1 MTEKIV
7 LALSGRGA
15 NNAIQGMIEEY
26 TNPLRDLGLSV
37 VNVKMEPAELQY
49 AVEQIAA
56 RKVAFALTWLG
67 IGQDVPVVLGPE
79 RARNNVWEAFR
90 VPLLKLHGDSPAY
103 FVDRHSDVPRTSVNL
118 YAASEFVHFRRR
130 WLPQAKALTAV
141 VPPMPLAPI
150 DRTKIDLSIRRKGK
164 LVFLK
169 NGNSPT
175 QLRQL
180 WHDRLPKSVAT
191 LIENI
196 AEEIVAIGL
205 RPGPLHIGD
214 CVADFLIAHGIAPES
229 TGDLMLLLT
238 AQIDDYLRRVKSQL
252 IVESLLDL
260 PVIIQ
265 GNLWEHVDFTGRRAK
280 LIPGQDFES
289 SRRIFSDELGIIDM
303 SPNLDSGPHERV
315 MRGAGSYACVLT
327 NRQGWLTAALGEFE
341 ELTFEFNS
349 ESIRAKANDAISN
362 PNRFVDLGIAFGDR
376 FREIY
381 TRQAY
386 ANTIVDF
393 AELAALK
400 CSAEKPV
407 IQPFF
412 VWPES

>member
-1 MTEKIV
+1 MAEKLV
-7 LALSGRGA
+7 LAFAGEGA
-15 NNAIQGMIEEY
+15 NNAIQGMIAEY
-26 TNPLRDLGLSV
+26 TQPLESLGLSV
-37 VNVKMEPAELQY
+37 VHVAPEAAEWKY
-49 AVEQIAA
+49 AVEQISAD
-56 RKVAFALTWLG
+56 KVCFAMTFLG
-67 IGQDVPVVLGPE
+67 IAQALSVTVGPE
-79 RARNNVWEAFR
+79 RSRRTSGNHFR
-90 VPLLKLHGDSPAY
+90 VPLLKLHGDTPAY
-103 FVDRHSDVPRTSVNL
+103 FVDRHSDVPQTSVNL

-150 DRTKIDLSIRRKGK
+150 DRSKIDRATRSKGR

-180 WHDRLPKSVAT
+180 WRDRLPKSVAT
-191 LIENI
+191 LVESM
-196 AEEIVAIGL
+196 AEEIVPIGL
-205 RPGPLHIGD
+205 RPGPLYVGD
-214 CVADFLIAHGIAPES
+214 CIADFLVARGIQPES
-229 TGDLMLLLT
+229 TGELMLFFT
-238 AQIDDYLRRVKSQL
+238 AQIDDYLRRVKSQM
-252 IVESLLDL
+252 IAEALLDL
-260 PVIIQ
+260 PVIVQ
-265 GNLWEHVDFTGRRAK
+265 GNLWEHVDFRGRRAK
-280 LIPGQDFES
+280 LVPGQDFES
-289 SRRIFSDELGIIDM
+289 TRRIFSNELGIIDM

-315 MRGAGSYACVLT
+315 MRAAGSFACVLT

-341 ELTFEFNS
+341 DLTFEFNPD
-349 ESIRAKANDAISN
+349 SIRAKANDAISN
-362 PNRFVDLGIAFGDR
+362 PDRFVDLGVAFGDR

-386 ANTIVDF
+386 ANAIVDL

>member
-1 MTEKIV
+1 MNEKIV
-7 LALSGRGA
+7 LALSGGGA

-26 TNPLRDLGLSV
+26 TSPLRDLGLSV
-37 VNVKMEPAELQY
+37 VDVKMEPAELQY

-56 RKVAFALTWLG
+56 GRVAFALTWLG
-67 IGQDVPVVLGPE
+67 IGQDIPVVLGPE
-79 RARNNVWEAFR
+79 RARTNVWEAFR

-103 FVDRHSDVPRTSVNL
+103 FVDRHSDMPRTSVNL
-118 YAASEFVHFRRR
+118 YAASEFVHFRQR

-150 DRTKIDLSIRRKGK
+150 ERSKIDLSTRRKGR

-180 WHDRLPKSVAT
+180 WRDRLPQSIGT
-191 LIENI
+191 LVENM
-196 AEEIVAIGL
+196 AEEIVAIAV
-205 RPGPLHIGD
+205 RPGLLHIGD
-214 CVADFLIAHGIAPES
+214 RVADFLIARGIQPES
-229 TGDLMLLLT
+229 TGDLMLFFA
-238 AQIDDYLRRVKSQL
+238 AQIDDYLRRVKSQM
-252 IVESLLDL
+252 IAEALLDL

-265 GNLWEHVDFTGRRAK
+265 GDLWEHVDFSGRRAK

-289 SRRIFSDELGIIDM
+289 SCRMFSDELGIIDM

-315 MRGAGSYACVLT
+315 MRAAGSYACVLT

-341 ELTFEFNS
+341 DLTFEFDPD
-349 ESIRAKANDAISN
+349 SIRAKASDAISN
-362 PNRFVDLGIAFGDR
+362 PDRFVDLGVAFGDR

-381 TRQAY
+381 SRQAY
-386 ANTIVDF
+386 ANAIVDL

>member
-7 LALSGRGA
+7 LALSGGGA
-15 NNAIQGMIEEY
+15 NNAIRGMIEEY
-26 TNPLRDLGLSV
+26 TSPLRDLGLSV
-37 VNVKMEPAELQY
+37 VDVKMESAELQY

-56 RKVAFALTWLG
+56 GKVAFALTWLG
-67 IGQDVPVVLGPE
+67 IGQDIPVVLGPD

-150 DRTKIDLSIRRKGK
+150 ERSRIDLATRRKGR

-169 NGNSPT
+169 NGNSPS

-180 WHDRLPKSVAT
+180 WRDRLPKSVAT
-191 LIENI
+191 LLESMT
-196 AEEIVAIGL
+196 EEIVPIGL
-205 RPGPLHIGD
+205 RPGPLYVGD
-214 CVADFLIAHGIAPES
+214 RIADFLAARGIQPES
-229 TGDLMLLLT
+229 TGNLVLFFT
-238 AQIDDYLRRVKSQL
+238 AQIDDYLRRVKSQM
-252 IVESLLDL
+252 IAEALLDL

-265 GNLWEHVDFTGRRAK
+265 GNLWEHVNFSGRRAK
-280 LIPGQDFES
+280 LLPGQDFES

-303 SPNLDSGPHERV
+303 SPNLDGGPHERV

-349 ESIRAKANDAISN
+349 DSIRAKANEAISN
-362 PNRFVDLGIAFGDR
+362 PDRFVDTGVAFGDR

-381 TRQAY
+381 SRQAY
-386 ANTIVDF
+386 ANAIVDL
-393 AELAALK
+393 AELAALQ
-400 CSAEKPV
+400 CSVEKPV